1 MGYHPRIEGKD
12 LMSFQT
18 TRTMRSELW
27 FIKSYELENAILGYL
42 AKYKKRYGAHIYAFA
57 IEGNHLQ
64 FPALFPN
71 ANRAHFMRDLNSS
84 IARAVPR
91 YQKNFK
97 GGKVFGRRY
106 SGDYIPWE
114 DDALDLFVYTVLQP
128 VLDGLVDDISH
139 YQGYNC
145 FEDAINERERKFEVV
160 DWKRYNAAL
169 KRNKFKIPRIK
180 DYTEIIIFKYER
192 LPQFKDMPKEEYIKM
207 MRELIAARTKEILAN
222 RRMEHFLD
230 KLEANEAKE
239 MRRKEW
245 EQAIFPKSAHKRAAA
260 AVVAGAEPQPFTP
273 FDMVPEN
280 HENHDDEYEEVAA
293 SRYSEESQ
301 ELYQMEEVV
310 RDYRKDW
317 KDKQPGDVPFF
328 TKTSTIDSHR
338 PRILS
343 KDRER
348 RQKGLRWYFAILDRY
363 MEASKAFRE
372 GNLLVEFPQGTYR
385 PPMFTVAIE
394 RAEIMLG

>member
-1 MGYHPRIEGKD
+1 MGYHPRIEGKN

-27 FIKSYELENAILGYL
+27 FIKNQELENAILGYL
-42 AKYKKRYGAHIYAFA
+42 AKYKLRYGAHIYAFA

-91 YQKNFK
+91 HQKKFK

-114 DDALDLFVYTVLQP
+114 DDALETFIYTVLQP
-128 VLDGLVDDISH
+128 VQDGLVDHIRD
-139 YQGYNC
+139 YKGYNC
-145 FEDAINERERKFEVV
+145 FEDAINERERVFEVV
-160 DWKRYNAAL
+160 DWKRYHAAL
-169 KRNKFKIPRIK
+169 DRNKFKVPRIE
-180 DYTEIIIFKYER
+180 DYTEKISFKYER
-192 LPQFKDMPKEEYIKM
+192 LPQFRDMPKEEYIKM
-207 MRELIAARTKEILAN
+207 MREIIEARIKEILEN
-222 RRMEHFLD
+222 RKMNDFLNM
-230 KLEANEAKE
+230 LAATEANNL
-239 MRRKEW
+239 RRKEW
-245 EQAIFPKSAHKRAAA
+245 ERVMTSNYVYR
-260 AVVAGAEPQPFTP
+260 GAQNGEPTPTSPQRPCTP
-273 FDMVPEN
+273 FDKVPQDQPN
-280 HENHDDEYEEVAA
+280 ASDDGVAA
-293 SRYSEESQ
+293 KSYAEQTQVLFKADDIVKDFRKTWKEQ
-301 ELYQMEEVV
+301 E
-310 RDYRKDW
+310 
-317 KDKQPGDVPFF
+317 PGDEPFF

-343 KDRER
+343 KDKER
-348 RQKGLRWYFAILDRY
+348 LQKGLKWYFAILSRY
-363 MEASKAFRE
+363 MEASKAYRE

-394 RAEIMLG
+394 RVEIMLG